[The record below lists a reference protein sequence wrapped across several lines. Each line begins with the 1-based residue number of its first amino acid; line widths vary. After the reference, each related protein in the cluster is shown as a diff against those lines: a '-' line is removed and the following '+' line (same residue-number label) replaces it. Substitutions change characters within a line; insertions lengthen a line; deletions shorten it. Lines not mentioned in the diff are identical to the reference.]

1 MTQILLWLTHM
12 GELYNKVHLNFGQK
26 ILIILAALKKSLTT
40 EQICAHLQLK
50 ANGQKNLKQNKIN
63 KKFVYLISPNKISN
77 INFYD
82 DLALVLSSKKISFF
96 QLRLKKETN
105 SNKLIIGKKIKK
117 ICNKYK
123 VKFLINDDPLL
134 AKKLNADG
142 CHLGQKD
149 MNLTKARKILK
160 NKIIGVTCHNSINLA
175 KKAINDGA
183 DYLAFGAFYAS
194 NTKIIKYRASLNVL
208 KSIKKITPLPIVAV
222 GGIKLS
228 NYKKLLL
235 NKANFLAISGYIWNN
250 KKYKPLE
257 AIKKLK
263 WNYTQVKLESEC

>member
-1 MTQILLWLTHM
+1 LRS
-12 GELYNKVHLNFGQK
+12 NK
-26 ILIILAALKKSLTT
+26 T
-40 EQICAHLQLK
+40 
-50 ANGQKNLKQNKIN
+50 N
-63 KKFVYLISPNKISN
+63 KKFIYLISPNRIKDES
-77 INFYD
+77 FYTN
-82 DLALVLSSKKISFF
+82 LAHILNSKKVSFF

-105 SNKLIIGKKIKK
+105 KNKLIIGKKIKK
-117 ICNKYK
+117 ICKKYK

-149 MNLTKARKILK
+149 MSLIKARKILK
-160 NKIIGVTCHNSINLA
+160 NKIIGVTCHNSISLA
-175 KKAINDGA
+175 KNAIKTGA
-183 DYLAFGAFYAS
+183 DYLAFGAFYPS
-194 NTKIIKYRASLNVL
+194 KTKIVKYTATLRIL
-208 KSIKKITPLPIVAV
+208 KSVKKITSLPIVAI

-263 WNYTQVKLESEC
+263 